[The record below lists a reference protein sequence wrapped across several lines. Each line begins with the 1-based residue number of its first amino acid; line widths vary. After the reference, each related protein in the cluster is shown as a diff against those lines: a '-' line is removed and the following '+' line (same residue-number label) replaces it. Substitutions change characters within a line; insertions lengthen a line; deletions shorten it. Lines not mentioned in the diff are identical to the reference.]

1 MHKLEITLSDDMA
14 EKLEK
19 LAAKLEL
26 SPEAFAA
33 SSVAEK
39 LERHSDFQAAAR
51 YVLGKNVELYKR
63 LA

>member
-1 MHKLEITLSDDMA
+1 MYKLEITLSDDIA

-39 LERHSDFQAAAR
+39 LERHSDSEMLLGMF
-51 YVLGKNVELYKR
+51 GKNVELISG
-63 LA
+63 